1 MNEVSDSKSWV
12 MSKYKEEWIWWRNG
26 TQGIFF
32 FLSNRTMNL
41 IARTQNL
48 LSMRFCVW
56 KYIIS

>member
-32 FLSNRTMNL
+32 FFRIEQWT
-41 IARTQNL
+41 L
-48 LSMRFCVW
+48 LQEHKICLAWDFA
-56 KYIIS
+56 YENI